1 MSHTQ
6 TPVGPE
12 GGIGHTADP
21 PNDQGSAPEV
31 SAPVRPS
38 EASTQRH
45 RVRSLVVGCI
55 VCVLAVVM
63 LAGSGW
69 AFWMDRFDRDA
80 SGFVSIGTTREFQTE
95 TYGIVSDLRGDIP
108 GWVASW
114 LYGSQVMGTARA
126 RVTPLTDKPVFVGIA
141 RSDDVSRYLAGTEYA
156 TIESWST
163 GALATHSGAAPSD
176 PPARASIWVAST
188 QGTGEQ
194 TLLWKPRAFGDWNVV
209 VMNADASAGV
219 GARGRVA
226 AEVPMLPWFAGG
238 LLVAAALFAFIG
250 LRVVLPAV
258 RRDHP
263 ERT

>member
-12 GGIGHTADP
+12 GGIGHTGDP
-21 PNDQGSAPEV
+21 PIDQGSAPEV

-38 EASTQRH
+38 DVSTERH
-45 RVRSLVVGCI
+45 RVGSLVAGCI
-55 VCVLAVVM
+55 VCGLAVVM

-69 AFWMDRFDRDA
+69 AFWMDRVDRDA
-80 SGFVSIGTTREFQTE
+80 SGFVSIGTTREFRTE
-95 TYGIVSDLRGDIP
+95 TYGIVSDVRGDIP

-114 LYGSQVMGTARA
+114 LYGSQVLGTARA

-141 RSDDVSRYLAGTEYA
+141 RADDASRYLADTEYA
-156 TIESWST
+156 TIESWQT
-163 GALATHSGAAPSD
+163 GALTTHSGNAPSD
-176 PPARASIWVAST
+176 PPAQASIWVAST

-194 TLLWKPRAFGDWNVV
+194 TLLWKPRTGDWSVV

-219 GARGRVA
+219 GARGRIA
-226 AEVPMLPWFAGG
+226 ADVPMLPWIAGG
-238 LLVAAALFAFIG
+238 FLLATAVLAFIG
-250 LRVVLPAV
+250 LRVLLPAI

-263 ERT
+263 QTT